1 MFGFVY
7 DIVVDINHYIL
18 TLFLNEERINDLY
31 KIIEEYKLIIYKYLT
46 LPYKL
51 EEVDNEI
58 TKMES
63 DIMSEIYKKEQ

>member
-51 EEVDNEI
+51 EEVDNLIGKVAEH
-58 TKMES
+58 K
-63 DIMSEIYKKEQ
+63 